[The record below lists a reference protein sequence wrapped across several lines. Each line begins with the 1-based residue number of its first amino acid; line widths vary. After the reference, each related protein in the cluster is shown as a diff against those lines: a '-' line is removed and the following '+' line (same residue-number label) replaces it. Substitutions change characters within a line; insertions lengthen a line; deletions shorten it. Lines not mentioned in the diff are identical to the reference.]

1 MRARSQAKV
10 DKGSPSRTVRLR
22 RVGRGKRVGLVEKK
36 KKSGREVEE
45 DTIETSR
52 KSTCRGME
60 RRRKEDEDEGCAG

>member
-22 RVGRGKRVGLVEKK
+22 RVGRGKRVGLIEKK
-36 KKSGREVEE
+36 KKKSEVEE

>member
-22 RVGRGKRVGLVEKK
+22 RVGCEEKRVGLVERKN
-36 KKSGREVEE
+36 EVEE
-45 DTIETSR
+45 DTIDTSR

-60 RRRKEDEDEGCAG
+60 RRRKEDEDEG